1 MARVICEAAA
11 AGLSRLGPEARFRP
25 RNDIEVDGRKLCG
38 TGGFFDG
45 DTLFYQGTLLI
56 DCDPAE
62 MVAALNVPAAKL
74 AKRGLD
80 SVTQR
85 VVTLKELLGPRL
97 PPPAEI
103 VEALLGGLAEG
114 LGLDPEWATPSP
126 GEEAL
131 AKRLHDDEI
140 GTDAFVFEIDDPGR
154 DRSLLTATHAAPG
167 GQITAY
173 LRVEGGKGALRVR
186 EALITGDFF
195 AAPPR
200 IVFDLEAALR
210 GVPVNRIGHAVE
222 GFFAATR
229 AEVLSVTPG
238 DFRATLEQAAG
249 GAR

>member
-1 MARVICEAAA
+1 
-11 AGLSRLGPEARFRP
+11 
-25 RNDIEVDGRKLCG
+25 
-38 TGGFFDG
+38 
-45 DTLFYQGTLLI
+45 
-56 DCDPAE
+56 
-62 MVAALNVPAAKL
+62 
-74 AKRGLD
+74 
-80 SVTQR
+80 VTQR

-167 GQITAY
+167 GRITAY

-222 GFFAATR
+222 GFFAAAR
-229 AEVLSVTPG
+229 AEVLSVTPD